1 MARSGN
7 IYDPKFIIA
16 LISISDISPWRLL
29 TKLQNLSWRHISVW
43 KLKLTLPAC
52 LTTAHC
58 FESTLHSLTGNCP
71 IHLLTLFLKV
81 YRVGLIQWNLNSFEF
96 KFDDTRL
103 SSWWYHQMWIQT
115 YLGFIVLI
123 LMNTSSLLRSFMR
136 DIRFETEF
144 RIFRNHGSPLMSS
157 QVDES
162 Q

>member
-58 FESTLHSLTGNCP
+58 FESTLHSWTGNCS
-71 IHLLTLFLKV
+71 IHLLIKLFSFLRYIEIEYLLTIFYFHQCSDLKITLFVQEAITYYNSKYFQLVLKV
-81 YRVGLIQWNLNSFEF
+81 CFPWA
-96 KFDDTRL
+96 
-103 SSWWYHQMWIQT
+103 T
-115 YLGFIVLI
+115 YVK
-123 LMNTSSLLRSFMR
+123 
-136 DIRFETEF
+136 
-144 RIFRNHGSPLMSS
+144 
-157 QVDES
+157 
-162 Q
+162 